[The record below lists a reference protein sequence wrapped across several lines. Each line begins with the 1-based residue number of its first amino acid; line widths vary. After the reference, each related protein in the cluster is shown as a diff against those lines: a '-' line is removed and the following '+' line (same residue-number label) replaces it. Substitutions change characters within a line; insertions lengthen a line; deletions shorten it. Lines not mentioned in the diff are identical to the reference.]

1 MLHLSNHKG
10 KLNLKSWAE
19 NGRVAKAGMKELV
32 SQNEF
37 NNCYENTRGRNE
49 TNGRNKFLQSLHP
62 SIVCMM
68 FTGTSENAPEPQEFP
83 AHFGDICRC
92 DVGCD
97 TPGLNMLDRFAC
109 VKSFQKIPWFE
120 VHELQ
125 MVFEQ
130 LR

>member
-1 MLHLSNHKG
+1 MLRKYPRE
-10 KLNLKSWAE
+10 K
-19 NGRVAKAGMKELV
+19 
-32 SQNEF
+32 
-37 NNCYENTRGRNE
+37 
-49 TNGRNKFLQSLHP
+49 RNKRTEQIFAEFASVNRLHDVHREP
-62 SIVCMM
+62 VRRK
-68 FTGTSENAPEPQEFP
+68 TPVKNAPEPQEFP

-109 VKSFQKIPWFE
+109 VKKFQKIPRFE